1 MKPRHHLYLDDELTA
16 KLDALASKPGTSKS
30 AIVADALRAYL
41 ARRGAK
47 ELDDLLKV
55 RLDRVTT
62 QLGRMER
69 DIQILL
75 ETLALFV
82 RYEFTVTAPL
92 PDSEQAAA
100 RAVAQDRYQA
110 FIEQVGR
117 RIAGGRTIGRE
128 LGNAEHDGHNGAGG
142 TA

>member
-1 MKPRHHLYLDDELTA
+1 MKPRHHLYLDNDLTA

-62 QLGRMER
+62 QLGRIER
-69 DIQILL
+69 DTQILL
-75 ETLALFV
+75 ESLALFI

-92 PDSEQAAA
+92 PEADQAAA

-117 RIAGGRTIGRE
+117 RIAVGRTIGRDLVAPE
-128 LGNAEHDGHNGAGG
+128 DRNAAGG
-142 TA
+142 PA

>member
-1 MKPRHHLYLDDELTA
+1 MKPRHHLYLDNELTA

-30 AIVADALRAYL
+30 AIVADALRSYL
-41 ARRGAK
+41 TRRGAK

-62 QLGRMER
+62 QLGRIER

-75 ETLALFV
+75 ESLALFI

-92 PDSEQAAA
+92 PEADQAAA

-117 RIAGGRTIGRE
+117 RIAAGRTIGRDLAGPE
-128 LGNAEHDGHNGAGG
+128 DRTAAGG